1 MFKKSEKEF
10 LKLTLRICDDL
21 SELDLKMSSIEIRF
35 TRRNYENITEKA
47 NVLVS
52 MLNNPKIAPQLA
64 FIHCGMFSDPQIAW
78 AMSKAYMEE
87 QEKKAAETAKS
98 KEGNGNEPG
107 SQNSNQT
114 DPGNGQND

>member
-1 MFKKSEKEF
+1 MLF

-64 FIHCGMFSDPQIAW
+64 FTHCGMFSDPQIAW
-78 AMSKAYMEE
+78 ATRTITRKPQSLA
-87 QEKKAAETAKS
+87 
-98 KEGNGNEPG
+98 
-107 SQNSNQT
+107 
-114 DPGNGQND
+114 

>member
-1 MFKKSEKEF
+1 
-10 LKLTLRICDDL
+10 
-21 SELDLKMSSIEIRF
+21 
-35 TRRNYENITEKA
+35 
-47 NVLVS
+47 
-52 MLNNPKIAPQLA
+52 
-64 FIHCGMFSDPQIAW
+64 
-78 AMSKAYMEE
+78 MEE